1 MQSLE
6 DLVEIILGIAGRQ
19 LREESLVLGLL
30 DVLEDEAVHL
40 TLFDYVQQFDSV
52 VSTSQRHQD
61 LDLSI
66 DLLELD

>member
-6 DLVEIILGIAGRQ
+6 DLVKVILGIAGRQ